1 MRGAAAKPVLAI
13 IILFAGGSLAF
24 GQAGSIGGTIG
35 KTDKSI
41 LGGESAVEPHT
52 PASSPSKGRRPIN
65 KRASQSSEVSVAG
78 TNCARIVGTWNW
90 VSGEVTAKSDGTYTY
105 AVAGNSG
112 VGKWS
117 CSHGAHVVLRANG
130 HEDRMTLSDDGLK
143 MTGVSWV
150 TNFTVPFSVQKR
162 Q

>member
-1 MRGAAAKPVLAI
+1 MHRFVLGVLIIGMFSVPCAAQIQP
-13 IILFAGGSLAF
+13 GST
-24 GQAGSIGGTIG
+24 GGSIG
-35 KTDKSI
+35 KTEKSI
-41 LGGESAVEPHT
+41 SGGESTAETHT
-52 PASSPSKGRRPIN
+52 PTSSRSKGQRPIN
-65 KRASQSSEVSVAG
+65 KGASQLSEVSAAG
-78 TNCARIVGTWNW
+78 TKCARIVGTWNW

-105 AVAGNSG
+105 AVGGDSG

-117 CSHGAHVVLRANG
+117 CSGGAHIVLRGNG

-150 TNFTVPFSVQKR
+150 TNFTVPFSVHKR